1 MLETVLLLGLGL
13 ALTVKGGD
21 SFVDGASWM
30 ARATGI
36 PPFLVAATVVSLATT
51 MPEMLVSALAAARGS
66 PELSLG
72 NAVGSV
78 SCNTGLILGLS
89 VLLLP
94 GRAEGAPLRD
104 KGVLLALAVL
114 ALMAFAIDGRLSWS
128 EAVFLL
134 ILLGVLAAWCF
145 LYLLL
150 GVFLWN
156 SLDQAR
162 RSPLAPGEEG
172 AGGRRAAAVYL
183 GRFLFGAAGLAAG
196 AQLLVE
202 NGSVLALRLGVPESV
217 IGLTLLALG
226 TSLPELVTTLTALA
240 KGQPSLSVGNILGA
254 NFLDLTAV
262 PAVSAFAAGGS
273 LPMGPELYRDLGAA
287 LLMLLAAVPPALSRG
302 RFSRWQGAL
311 LLGLYGGYL
320 FLLFR

>member
-21 SFVDGASWM
+21 SFVDGAAWM

-104 KGVLLALAVL
+104 KGALLALAVL

-134 ILLGVLAAWCF
+134 ILLGV
-145 LYLLL
+145 
-150 GVFLWN
+150 FLWN

-162 RSPLAPGEEG
+162 RSALAPGEEG

-202 NGSVLALRLGVPESV
+202 NGSALALRLGVPESV